1 MSASRRIVFIA
12 LFMMLISSA
21 FAQSA
26 APKAAP
32 TKAAS
37 RKAADTG
44 VALHAFFDSEWEYN
58 LEQSPLFASF
68 LGDRRWNDKLGDAS
82 LAASAKDLAHTQEA
96 MKKLA
101 AIDRSALTSADQL
114 NYDLFKHGLE
124 DNLDEHK
131 FKTYLLAVD

>member
-1 MSASRRIVFIA
+1 MSASRFVPAA
-12 LFMMLISSA
+12 LLFALATFA
-21 FAQSA
+21 FAQSSKP
-26 APKAAP
+26 APKPAAS
-32 TKAAS
+32 TKAAD
-37 RKAADTG
+37 AG
-44 VALHAFFDSEWEYN
+44 VALHAFFDSEWEYG

-96 MKKLA
+96 LKKLA
-101 AIDRSALTSADQL
+101 AIDRAALTSADQL

-131 FKTYLLAVD
+131 FHTYLLAVD